1 MNTESSRCESMS
13 EAISLLAAGC
23 ATDFE
28 ATAVRR
34 HLAEC
39 AACRESFSRLQAL
52 CQGLIA
58 TPADDE
64 AVPLEFVTRALQ
76 VIESDKSVT
85 IGRPQPRSSWGQ
97 LLAAM
102 ALGLL
107 IAVAGRL
114 FPLSVTDKPVAVNP
128 PQAVGPASPV
138 VTDSQPGVP
147 SLLAL
152 RRAADSEA
160 DLDRLLAQTYP
171 PLQSTRW
178 GLPLF
183 DEDHSK

>member
-1 MNTESSRCESMS
+1 MNTESSLCESMS

-23 ATDFE
+23 ATDDE
-28 ATAVRR
+28 SAEVQQ

-39 AACRESFSRLQAL
+39 AACRESFSRLRAL
-52 CQGLIA
+52 CGELS
-58 TPADDE
+58 TPPANDE
-64 AVPLEFVTRALQ
+64 SVELEFVTRALE
-76 VIESDKSVT
+76 VIESDNSVC
-85 IGRPQPRSSWGQ
+85 IGRPQPRSAWGQ
-97 LLAAM
+97 LPAAM

-114 FPLSVTDKPVAVNP
+114 FPLSVADKQVAVNP
-128 PQAVGPASPV
+128 PQADSPASPV
-138 VTDSQPGVP
+138 VADSQPGVP

-171 PLQSTRW
+171 PLQSTRL

-183 DEDHSK
+183 DEDHPK

>member
-1 MNTESSRCESMS
+1 MNMESSLCESMS

-23 ATDFE
+23 ATEDE
-28 ATAVRR
+28 ATATQK

-39 AACRESFSRLQAL
+39 AACRESFSRLRVL
-52 CQGLIA
+52 CGELG
-58 TPADDE
+58 TSPANDDSVE
-64 AVPLEFVTRALQ
+64 REFVTRALE
-76 VIESDKSVT
+76 VIESDNSVRS
-85 IGRPQPRSSWGQ
+85 GQQRPGSSWGQ

-114 FPLSVTDKPVAVNP
+114 FPLSVTDRQVAVNP
-128 PQAVGPASPV
+128 PQAVSPV
-138 VTDSQPGVP
+138 GSVVMDSQPDVP

-171 PLQSTRW
+171 PLQSTRL